1 MGFLQDFGLV
11 AKKQPPMAKDFG
23 LYRKNTT
30 TSLKQLANKKLTPL
44 DRKKFFGV
52 LKEEGRWGK
61 TTSNRQIIDMMRKRG
76 EARPFRQRIK
86 DQVLTSTKRLGPT
99 PEEIERNVRS
109 SRIGAIIQESEA
121 KFGQGSTYQKESSLA
136 GSYGK
141 GEIGATAKRPGA
153 TRQERLYDKDEKKG
167 PDVHLPLAA

>member
-11 AKKQPPMAKDFG
+11 AKKQPPMAKDFS

-30 TSLKQLANKKLTPL
+30 TSLKQLSKSLKPL
-44 DRKKFFGV
+44 DRAKFFGV
-52 LKEEGRWGK
+52 LKKEGRWGK

-86 DQVLTSTKRLGPT
+86 DQVLTSTSRPGPT

-109 SRIGAIIQESEA
+109 SRIGAIMQESEA

-153 TRQERLYDKDEKKG
+153 TRDTNNPAEKDSEKRNS
-167 PDVHLPLAA
+167 VHLPV